1 MRRLRALLH
10 GLPADAAWRRLD
22 PQRPDWTTGDYLMAR
37 QIEAT
42 ERLAWITEIQATTKE
57 KRGQVKP
64 PTPIPRP
71 GADQPKRTQGATTTA
86 SKGDWKSKLAGKA
99 TRVEG

>member
-10 GLPADAAWRRLD
+10 GLPDDAAWRRLD
-22 PQRPDWTTGDYLMAR
+22 PQRPDWTTTDYLLAR

-42 ERLAWITEIQATTKE
+42 ERLTWITEVHKTAKE
-57 KRGQVKP
+57 HRSKIKA

-71 GADQPKRTQGATTTA
+71 GDDQTKRTGATTTA

-99 TRVEG
+99 THVDG